1 MQTLYGALGITQA
14 YNKKMALKMALK
26 LSLSAIFLRIL
37 RFGHEIGT
45 ETLSL
50 EIFFGPQF

>member
-14 YNKKMALKMALK
+14 YNKKMALKPG
-26 LSLSAIFLRIL
+26 LSAIFLRIL
-37 RFGHEIGT
+37 QFGHEIGT